1 MPVCHCV
8 EVTGFNRENTTKDA
22 LRYYFESPKSG
33 GGEVSRVEL
42 EIKNGW
48 ALVYFENPE
57 GM

>member
-1 MPVCHCV
+1 M
-8 EVTGFNRENTTKDA
+8 NRENTTEDA

-42 EIKNGW
+42 DIKNGW